1 MADLSYEV
9 VLDRHAVRG
18 FARLPD
24 KVKPAVWELLYG
36 MLATNPYRAGSAL
49 LEPPLA
55 GVHRAKR
62 GEYVVLYLVDAE
74 ARTVRVRR
82 IEHRRTVYGRPLPP
96 EPRAT

>member
-1 MADLSYEV
+1 VADLSYEV

-36 MLATNPYRAGSAL
+36 MLVTKPYRAGSAL

-62 GEYVVLYLVDAE
+62 GEYVVLYLVDPQVQ
-74 ARTVRVRR
+74 TVRVRR
-82 IEHRRTVYGRPLPP
+82 IEHRRTVYARPFPP
-96 EPRAT
+96 EPRAP